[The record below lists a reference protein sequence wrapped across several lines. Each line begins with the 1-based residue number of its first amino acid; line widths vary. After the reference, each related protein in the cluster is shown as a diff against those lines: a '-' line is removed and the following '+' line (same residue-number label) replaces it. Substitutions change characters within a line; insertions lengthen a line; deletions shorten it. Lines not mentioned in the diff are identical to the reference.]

1 VPNDCMAVSLGLPGL
16 EVLYQRCLEG
26 GGLEVTVRY
35 RTRTASCPGCG
46 KPAVIVHATTAQR
59 KKDRRIWDRP
69 LTLILFKRRFHC
81 LRCGKVFTEP
91 DPIFG
96 HRRRSTGRL
105 REHIACR
112 AIEQPTSQVARQ
124 EGVSASLVRRSF
136 HDAYHRRWEEVRDH
150 PLAAPILS
158 LDEFCRAKRCYETLV
173 YDPVQGNVLGLLPGN
188 GGISLRAWLEKLS
201 HPDGVRV
208 VTMDMH
214 DPFRQAVQLC
224 LPYARVVVDKFH
236 FLRMAHHAVSQ
247 VRVALQQMGAT
258 PQSTLLFR
266 GRHLLLVAQER
277 LRPAD
282 WAKLRSLF
290 RLAPDLQTAWELK
303 EELRQWYRS
312 ESWEQAR
319 QQIRLWVAK
328 VRRCGL
334 VPFQSLLSALRDW
347 GEEILNYFHC
357 PLTSGALEG
366 KNNRI
371 KVIKRMAY
379 GYRNPDNLRMRIL
392 LTNKTM
398 RATA

>member
-1 VPNDCMAVSLGLPGL
+1 
-16 EVLYQRCLEG
+16 QRSLEG
-26 GGLEVTVRY
+26 GSLEVTVRY
-35 RTRTASCPGCG
+35 RTQTASCPVCG

-81 LRCGKVFTEP
+81 HRCGKVFTEA

-96 HRRRSTGRL
+96 HRRRSTCRL
-105 REHIACR
+105 REHVARR
-112 AIEQPTSQVARQ
+112 AIEQPASQVARQ

-136 HDAYHRRWEEVRDH
+136 HDAYYRQWEDVRDH
-150 PLAAPILS
+150 PRAAPVIS
-158 LDEFCRAKRCYETLV
+158 LDEFSRAKRCYETLV
-173 YDPVQGNVLGLLPGN
+173 YDPLAGNVLGLLPGN
-188 GGISLRAWLEKLS
+188 GGGPLRAYLEKLED
-201 HPDGVRV
+201 PDQVRV

-236 FLRMAHHAVSQ
+236 FLRMAHHALGQ
-247 VRVALQQMGAT
+247 VRVTLQQEGASPKAT
-258 PQSTLLFR
+258 RLFR

-277 LRPAD
+277 LRPGD
-282 WAKLRSLF
+282 WVKLRALF

-312 ESWEQAR
+312 GSWEQAR
-319 QQIRLWVAK
+319 QKIRLWAAK
-328 VRRCGL
+328 VRQCGL
-334 VPFQSLLSALRDW
+334 APFQPLLSTLREW

-357 PLTSGALEG
+357 PFTNGPLEG
-366 KNNRI
+366 KNNRT

-392 LTNKTM
+392 LTNKTT
-398 RATA
+398 RAMA

>member
-1 VPNDCMAVSLGLPGL
+1 M
-16 EVLYQRCLEG
+16 
-26 GGLEVTVRY
+26 TVRY

-46 KPAVIVHATTAQR
+46 KPAVMVHATTAQR

-96 HRRRSTGRL
+96 HRRRSTRRL

-136 HDAYHRRWEEVRDH
+136 HDAYHRQWEEVRDH

-158 LDEFCRAKRCYETLV
+158 LDEFSRAKRCYETLV
-173 YDPVQGNVLGLLPGN
+173 YDPLQGNVLGLLPGN
-188 GGISLRAWLEKLS
+188 GGGPLRAYLEKLS
-201 HPDGVRV
+201 HPDEVRV

-236 FLRMAHHAVSQ
+236 FLRMVHHALSQ
-247 VRVALQQMGAT
+247 VRVTLQQTGTA
-258 PQSTLLFR
+258 PESTLLFR

-277 LRPAD
+277 LRPGD
-282 WAKLRSLF
+282 WAKLRALF

-312 ESWEQAR
+312 GSWEQAR
-319 QQIRLWVAK
+319 QKIRLWAAK
-328 VRRCGL
+328 VRQCGL
-334 VPFQSLLSALRDW
+334 APFQPLLSTLRDW

-357 PLTSGALEG
+357 PVTSGALEG

>member
-1 VPNDCMAVSLGLPGL
+1 MPNDCMAVSLGLPGL
-16 EVLYQRCLEG
+16 EVLYQHSSEG
-26 GGLEVTVRY
+26 GSLEVTVRY

-236 FLRMAHHAVSQ
+236 FLRMAHHALSQ
-247 VRVALQQMGAT
+247 VRVALQQMGST

-277 LRPAD
+277 LRPGD
-282 WAKLRSLF
+282 LSL
-290 RLAPDLQTAWELK
+290 
-303 EELRQWYRS
+303 
-312 ESWEQAR
+312 
-319 QQIRLWVAK
+319 IH
-328 VRRCGL
+328 
-334 VPFQSLLSALRDW
+334 
-347 GEEILNYFHC
+347 I
-357 PLTSGALEG
+357 
-366 KNNRI
+366 
-371 KVIKRMAY
+371 
-379 GYRNPDNLRMRIL
+379 
-392 LTNKTM
+392 
-398 RATA
+398 